1 MEKENIQRI
10 NGIHTDSSPIDQPK
24 NTARFVLNG
33 VIENTEGDFGFIGNE
48 ESNILSFDLP
58 ADYIPIGQVGVGNN
72 ETVIFLANE
81 TNPLGVGV
89 VNSMIILKKEDSYE
103 LLVSS
108 TLLNFRVSNQID
120 AIFRLRRGCERVI
133 YWVDGL
139 NVPRYFNIDKPHIF
153 KTLGIW
159 DENKFSLFR
168 KYESI
173 PTFDNVEIEENG
185 NIFAGSY
192 NAAVQYIDED
202 LNPTEWITTSDPILI
217 YNSKTNVN
225 FYEIRGSTNKETAY
239 QNFGPTGKSIKFTF
253 GNLDTTFPYYRVA
266 IIEAN
271 NGSGQISKITCS
283 NIISTI
289 TTQYTFTGTNPTI
302 LTENEILEFKEYIE
316 TAEHIEQLENRLLLA
331 GTKGKQANLCKLQK
345 YASMIRAEGVYDT
358 IDLTDITKE
367 GNPKRGTVYFEKVG
381 YQPGEIYSF
390 GIVYVFKDGSLSP
403 VYHIPGTHPAMV
415 SDGGVPKP
423 TVYGNFHMSVGPILK
438 DDFGVTYDNGGNSLM
453 TTTYTNPANCD
464 EDYWGKDSEGHT
476 LEGENIRHHRFPT
489 REEVGINFVDKN
501 DTSTPNTYE
510 RYKVVVNNISALPIT
525 TTYYYKYTEDA
536 IPITSETRSITV
548 QPAVPGPSSI
558 EIELFSSSGVITAVE
573 VWNATG
579 PALILDL
586 GDLGN
591 PMVDPVSG
599 LIFTLLSDTITA
611 ANTISSVIETDIMG
625 IVFYNIIKPEE
636 FKEEIIGYYIV
647 RNERTDNNKLI
658 LDTVAL
664 RPMVEYGD
672 YIGYG
677 TQIASDLTV
686 SNDYFAFVSGEH
698 LFHNK
703 EYINVNEVEIL
714 KYRTELTF
722 GVTDAGF
729 QTNETTQDVMAGTS
743 YDPDVAKHGTADY
756 DGFSLHTR
764 SYLTGNTTAINAID
778 LTFLPKEVFYLSALS
793 SKIDTA
799 NKEIYN
805 TVTDNKIGIIK
816 VDAVSG
822 NTLLGQMG
830 DGNVLWGVFKNHLSD
845 PYADFRT
852 LPYFKETVNPILF
865 DSCIDPCK
873 TDDIYH
879 GDVFLSA
886 MNYTTSCYYNTITA
900 TRLIKRGLWKTILG
914 VILIVSGI
922 IVSILGAIFTGGS
935 LTGVGIASISFGVS
949 LLKSGITAQK
959 LAKAYLEDYDKG
971 LRITVGDTR
980 VKGGFN
986 ISSPSIEDDE
996 IQFFNY
1002 TIKNLFLEST
1012 VNANLRVGSTGIISD
1027 FMDAYNFNMSEDEMN
1042 QFILNKLTA
1051 LDENQQDGRLFQGFA
1066 SAEIYEVNP
1075 DYERGNKQKVFF
1087 HLPVEYDCCSPCL
1100 ECFPQRIYYSQQ
1112 AFQEELA
1119 DNYRIF
1125 LANNYR
1131 DIDGENG
1138 IITDLFKIQ
1147 NNLYIHTESALWHL
1161 PQNIQERITG
1171 DVVSYIGTGEYFSIP
1186 PRKIVDAHN
1195 SSGGTRHKWATV
1207 KTMYGVFFI
1216 SDNERKVY
1224 HFNGNELKD
1233 ISSQGMFQWFR
1244 KNSVFNANEEYKDYN
1259 DNRTYEYLNNP
1270 SNPLGIGFIG
1280 TFDENKQRLIFT
1292 KKDFLISKATDD
1304 HRIYYSNGHFYLF
1317 ENYQDTIDT
1326 YESNGYT
1333 YLDIT
1338 FDKMHFIKVEQVYD
1352 VGVGDFIMEQTDVY
1366 VAGILYDE
1374 YIGSDASWTLSYSLK
1389 TNTWTSFHSYLP
1401 NFYLYNDN
1409 MFYSWKYGDNGLWKH
1424 KREGHYQCFY
1434 GDGFRQPFIIEYVSL
1449 SNPLVTRIWD
1459 YLEFLTTAK
1468 NYHIDYDQ
1476 FYENRY
1482 ITFNKIM
1489 LYNSHQNT
1497 GELTMEV
1504 KNTKLLPENYLFQ
1517 QITNV
1522 PSNIVLDKNEINWSI
1537 NNIRNKVDDYTLPMF
1552 NSTIED
1558 IQSEYFID
1566 KIINPLVMDM
1576 NKTWSQQEK
1585 FMDKY
1590 LVIRFI
1596 FDNFDNVKLIFNY
1609 SIEHETISYR

>member
-103 LLVSS
+103 LVISS

-139 NVPRYFNIDKPHIF
+139 NVPRYFNIDKPHLF
-153 KTLGIW
+153 KTLGAW
-159 DENKFSLFR
+159 DVDKFALFR

-185 NIFAGSY
+185 NILAGSY
-192 NAAVQYIDED
+192 NAAIQYVDED

-217 YNSKTNVN
+217 YHSRTNTN
-225 FYEIRGSTNKETAY
+225 FYEIRGSTNKQTQY
-239 QNFGPTGKSIKFTF
+239 QSFGPTGKSIKFTF
-253 GNLDTTFPYYRVA
+253 GNLDSTYPYYRVA

-271 NGSGQISKITCS
+271 NGSGQISKVTTS
-283 NIISTI
+283 DIISTI
-289 TTQYTFTGTNPTI
+289 TTQYTFTGNNPTI

-316 TAEHIEQLENRLLLA
+316 TADHIEQLENRLLLA

-345 YASMIRAEGVYDT
+345 YASMIRAEGVSDT
-358 IDLTDITKE
+358 INLTDITTE
-367 GNPKRGTVYFEKVG
+367 GNPKRGTVYFEKTG

-403 VYHIPGTHPAMV
+403 VYHIPGTHPSMV
-415 SDGGVPKP
+415 SQNGVPKP
-423 TVYGNFHMSVGPILK
+423 TVYGDFHMNVGA
-438 DDFGVTYDNGGNSLM
+438 VANGGNSL
-453 TTTYTNPANCD
+453 TTAKYNNPANCD
-464 EDYWGKDSEGHT
+464 EDYWGKDSEGHV
-476 LEGENIRHHRFPT
+476 LEGEAVRHHRFPT
-489 REEVGINFVDKN
+489 RKEENLSWVTKTDSVTNYYILQLIIANIN
-501 DTSTPNTYE
+501 PL
-510 RYKVVVNNISALPIT
+510 IL
-525 TTYYYKYTEDA
+525 YTETFEVEYKLNGVTYTY
-536 IPITSETRSITV
+536 PSTTV
-548 QPAVPGPSSI
+548 SNV
-558 EIELFSSSGVITAVE
+558 VITAPVTINIA
-573 VWNATG
+573 VSIYLATDIVVTIG
-579 PALILDL
+579 GVDYNYPADFPVAD
-586 GDLGN
+586 GD
-591 PMVDPVSG
+591 G
-599 LIFTLLSDTITA
+599 LWG
-611 ANTISSVIETDIMG
+611 ISSTIENRPSSVVEATTMG
-625 IVFYNIIKPEE
+625 IVFYNIYQPEE
-636 FKEEIIGYYIV
+636 FNDEITGYYIV
-647 RNERTDNNKLI
+647 RNERTDINKMV

-664 RPMVEYGD
+664 RPMVVYENF
-672 YIGYG
+672 IGFG
-677 TQIASDLTV
+677 TQVPTGLTSSISDE
-686 SNDYFAFVSGEH
+686 YFAFVGGEH

-703 EYINVNEVEIL
+703 EYTSVDRIEMVEQ
-714 KYRTELTF
+714 RTVMTPA
-722 GVTDAGF
+722 VTDAGVAT
-729 QTNETTQDVMAGTS
+729 QETTEDVMAGTS
-743 YDPDVAKHGTADY
+743 YDPEVAKKGTTDY
-756 DGFSLHTR
+756 DGFSLHTY
-764 SYLTGNTTAINAID
+764 SYLTGNTTANYAFGLSFAPD
-778 LTFLPKEVFYLSALS
+778 SVFYLPALS
-793 SKIDTA
+793 SYVDGV
-799 NKEIYN
+799 NEIYN
-805 TVTDNKIGIIK
+805 TTSDNRIGVIKTD
-816 VDAVSG
+816 VVSG
-822 NTLLGQMG
+822 AAINAAVGEGHAVWAILRK
-830 DGNVLWGVFKNHLSD
+830 NVSD
-845 PYADFRT
+845 PYSDFRT
-852 LPYFKETVNPILF
+852 LPYYKETVNPILF
-865 DSCIDPCK
+865 NGCNDPDPCK
-873 TDDIYH
+873 TDVIYH
-879 GDVFLSA
+879 GDTFTSA
-886 MNYTTSCYYNTITA
+886 INYNTTCYYSTVLA
-900 TRLIKRGLWKTILG
+900 ERLIKRGVWKTILG
-914 VILIVSGI
+914 VALMIVG
-922 IVSILGAIFTGGS
+922 VVVGVIFSETV
-935 LTGVGIASISFGVS
+935 VGIPLGGAMVQAGLA
-949 LLKSGITAQK
+949 LLKSGVTAQK

-971 LRITVGDTR
+971 LRNTLGDTR
-980 VKGGFN
+980 IVAAFPTY
-986 ISSPSIEDDE
+986 SSSVNDDE

-1002 TIKNLFLEST
+1002 TFKNLFLEST
-1012 VNANLRVGSTGIISD
+1012 VNANLRVGSTGIVSD
-1027 FMDAYNFNMSEDEMN
+1027 FMDAYNFNITSDQMN
-1042 QFILNKLTA
+1042 QYVLEKLTV
-1051 LDENQQDGRLFQGFA
+1051 LDENQQDGRLFQGITA
-1066 SAEIYEVNP
+1066 AEIYETNP
-1075 DYERGNKQKVFF
+1075 DYERINKQKVFF
-1087 HLPVEYDCCSPCL
+1087 HLPIEYDCCSPCL

-1119 DNYRIF
+1119 DNYRVF

-1131 DIDGENG
+1131 DIEGETG

-1207 KTMYGVFFI
+1207 KTMYGVFFV
-1216 SDNERKVY
+1216 SDNERKVFL
-1224 HFNGNELKD
+1224 FNGTELKD

-1244 KNSVFNANEEYKDYN
+1244 KNVTFNANEQYKDYN

-1270 SNPLGIGFIG
+1270 SNPLGLGFVA

-1292 KKDFLISKATDD
+1292 KKDFLIDKATDD
-1304 HRIYYSNGHFYLF
+1304 HRIYYSDGHFYYF

-1333 YLDIT
+1333 YLGIT
-1338 FDKMHFIKVEQVYD
+1338 FDKMYFIKVEQVYD
-1352 VGVGDFIMEQTDVY
+1352 IGVGDFIMETTTVDVT
-1366 VAGILYDE
+1366 GFLYDE

-1409 MFYSWKYGDNGLWKH
+1409 MFYSWKHGDNGLWKH

-1434 GDGFRQPFIIEYVSL
+1434 GDGFRQPFIVEYVSL

-1468 NYHIDYDQ
+1468 KYHVDYDQ
-1476 FYENRY
+1476 FYEDRY
-1482 ITFNKIM
+1482 VTFNKIM

-1522 PSNIVLDKNEINWSI
+1522 ASNIVLDKNEINWSI